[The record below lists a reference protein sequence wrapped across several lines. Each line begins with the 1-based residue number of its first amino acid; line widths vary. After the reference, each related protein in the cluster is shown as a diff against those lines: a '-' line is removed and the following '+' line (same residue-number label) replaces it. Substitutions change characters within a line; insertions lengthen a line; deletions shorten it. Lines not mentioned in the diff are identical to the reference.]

1 MIRAGLV
8 AVLLAAPLA
17 PGAAQSVRGRLEGR
31 VPVAVIA
38 GVDSL
43 VRQAAREQLPTEPL
57 VQKALEGGAKEVPA
71 ARIVAAVETALAQLR
86 SSRALLVGAGD
97 APPATAGEVIA
108 VSAALR
114 RGVPALVIERVVA
127 ALPAEPRGSALHA
140 VADLVEHR
148 FAPDSAA
155 DLILA
160 ASHLGLRGE
169 RLLDVSTAAVHELQ
183 RGRTR
188 AAALADV
195 QARLPDIP
203 AAPKAGHETVVRAR
217 RP

>member
-1 MIRAGLV
+1 MIRAGL
-8 AVLLAAPLA
+8 LLALLAGPLA
-17 PGAAQSVRGRLEGR
+17 PGAAQSLRGRLEDR
-31 VPVAVIA
+31 VPAAAIPA
-38 GVDSL
+38 VDSL
-43 VRQAAREQLPTEPL
+43 VRQAAQEQLPTEPL
-57 VQKALEGGAKEVPA
+57 VQKALEGGAKGASAE
-71 ARIVAAVETALAQLR
+71 RIVTAVETALGQLR

-97 APPATAGEVIA
+97 APPTTAAEVIT

-114 RGVPALVIERVVA
+114 RGVPPPVVERVVA

-148 FAPDSAA
+148 FAPDSAV

-169 RLLDVSTAAVHELQ
+169 RLLDVSTAALHELQ

-188 AAALADV
+188 SAALADV
-195 QARLPDIP
+195 RARLPDVP